1 MRYLIIALLGTTIF
15 FSCKKS
21 DGNSA
26 PKIKFKSITE
36 EIFGG
41 ASAGSIIP
49 ILTIQVSDDDGDLGF
64 NDGKDTSYI
73 FIKNLTVA
81 PFRMDSFKFP
91 SSLSSLPKTA
101 FKAYQDVDID
111 LNGNKALGPGRSLA
125 YASTVLTT
133 IPRRDSAFYEVY
145 VKDFG
150 KNKSNVIKTDKP
162 LVFVTR

>member
-1 MRYLIIALLGTTIF
+1 MRYLIIVLIGSAIF

-36 EIFGG
+36 ALYSG
-41 ASAGSIIP
+41 APADSIRP
-49 ILTIQVSDDDGDLGF
+49 ILILEVADDDGDLGF
-64 NDGKDTSYI
+64 NEGKDTSYI
-73 FIKNLTVA
+73 FIKNLTVS

-91 SSLSSLPKTA
+91 ASLSQVPKST
-101 FKAYQDVDID
+101 FKSYQDVEID
-111 LNGNKALGPGRSLA
+111 LNANNVKLA
-125 YASTVLTT
+125 YQFITATSGRKDT
-133 IPRRDSAFYEVY
+133 AFYEVY

-162 LVFVTR
+162 LVFFTR

>member
-1 MRYLIIALLGTTIF
+1 MRYLIIAFLGTTIF

-26 PKIKFKSITE
+26 PNIKFKSITE
-36 EIFGG
+36 EISNTSGG
-41 ASAGSIIP
+41 LQP

-64 NDGKDTSYI
+64 NEGKDTSYI

-91 SSLSSLPKTA
+91 TSLSQLPKST

-111 LNGNKALGPGRSLA
+111 LNGNVGPGRALA
-125 YASTVLTT
+125 YPSSILT
-133 IPRRDSAFYEVY
+133 IRPRRDSAYYEVY
-145 VKDFG
+145 VKDFK
-150 KNKSNVIKTDKP
+150 KNKSNVIKTDNP
-162 LVFVTR
+162 LVFVSR

>member
-1 MRYLIIALLGTTIF
+1 MRYLIIALLGTVIF

-36 EIFGG
+36 EIPNAAGG
-41 ASAGSIIP
+41 RP

-64 NDGKDTSYI
+64 NEGIDTSYI

-91 SSLSSLPKTA
+91 ASLAQIPKST
-101 FKAYQDVDID
+101 FKVYQDVDID
-111 LNGNKALGPGRSLA
+111 LNANPGPGRALA
-125 YASTVLTT
+125 YASSVLTNT
-133 IPRRDSAFYEVY
+133 PRRDSAYYEVY
-145 VKDFG
+145 VKDLG
-150 KNKSNVIKTDKP
+150 KNKSNVLKTDNP
-162 LVFVTR
+162 LVFITR

>member
-1 MRYLIIALLGTTIF
+1 MRYLIIVLLAAIIF

-26 PKIKFKSITE
+26 PKVKFKSITE
-36 EIFGG
+36 EIFSG
-41 ASAGSIIP
+41 ASATSIRP
-49 ILTIQVSDDDGDLGF
+49 ILILEIADDDGDLGF
-64 NDGKDTSYI
+64 NEGKDTSYI
-73 FIKNLTVA
+73 YIKNLTVA
-81 PFRMDSFKFP
+81 PFKMDSFKFP

-101 FKAYQDVDID
+101 FKTYQDVEID
-111 LNGNKALGPGRSLA
+111 LNRNARTMA
-125 YASTVLTT
+125 YPLSTSTSGA
-133 IPRRDSAFYEVY
+133 RDTAFYEVY

>member
-1 MRYLIIALLGTTIF
+1 MRYLIIAILGAAIF

-26 PKIKFKSITE
+26 PKIKFKSVTPE
-36 EIFGG
+36 LFTG
-41 ASAGSIIP
+41 AQTGSIVP
-49 ILTIQVSDDDGDLGF
+49 ILSIEVSDDDGDLGF
-64 NDGKDTSYI
+64 ADGKDTSYI
-73 FIKNLTVA
+73 FVKNLTVA

-91 SSLSSLPKTA
+91 ASLSQVPKST
-101 FKAYQDVDID
+101 FKVYQLVDID
-111 LNGNKALGPGRSLA
+111 LNGLGAGRAL
-125 YASTVLTT
+125 ASPSSVLTNT
-133 IPRRDSAFYEVY
+133 PRRDSAYYEVY

>member
-1 MRYLIIALLGTTIF
+1 MRYLIIALLGSTIF

-36 EIFGG
+36 ALYSG
-41 ASAGSIIP
+41 APADSIRP
-49 ILTIQVSDDDGDLGF
+49 ILLLEVADDDGDLGF

-81 PFRMDSFKFP
+81 PFKIDSFKFP
-91 SSLSSLPKTA
+91 ATLSQLPKST
-101 FKAYQDVDID
+101 FKTYQDVEVD
-111 LNGNKALGPGRSLA
+111 LNANNVKLA
-125 YASTVLTT
+125 YQSATATSG
-133 IPRRDSAFYEVY
+133 RRDTAFYEVY
-145 VKDFG
+145 VKDFA

>member
-1 MRYLIIALLGTTIF
+1 MRYLIIALLGTVIF
-15 FSCKKS
+15 FSCKKT

-36 EIFGG
+36 EIPNAFGG
-41 ASAGSIIP
+41 LP

-91 SSLSSLPKTA
+91 VSLALLPKST

-111 LNGNKALGPGRSLA
+111 LNGNKVLGPGRALA
-125 YASTVLTT
+125 YASSVLTNT
-133 IPRRDSAFYEVY
+133 PRRDTAYYEVY

-150 KNKSNVIKTDKP
+150 KNKSNVLQTDKP
-162 LVFVTR
+162 LVFITP